1 MALSQKME
9 QALNDQLKREFYA
22 AYMYLSMAAYCSAEN
37 LTGFAHWLE
46 LQAKEET
53 GHAMKF
59 YRYLD
64 DQNARV
70 RLQAIEQPPDR
81 FKSPLEVMEQALSHE
96 QKVTQEINKLYALAL
111 SEQDYATQTFLHWF
125 LEEQVEE
132 EKMATQVV
140 ERLKLAGDDKSA
152 LLLIDKELGARTS
165 SE

>member
-1 MALSQKME
+1 MSLSPKME

-22 AYMYLSMAAYCSAEN
+22 AYMYLAMAAHCSAEN
-37 LTGFAHWLE
+37 LPGFAHWLE

-53 GHAMKF
+53 GHAMRF
-59 YRYLD
+59 YRYLED
-64 DQNARV
+64 RHAKIK
-70 RLQAIEQPPDR
+70 LQAIEQPPDG
-81 FKSPLEVMEQALSHE
+81 FKSPLEVMQQALSHE

-152 LLLIDKELGARTS
+152 LLLIDRELGARTS
-165 SE
+165 AE